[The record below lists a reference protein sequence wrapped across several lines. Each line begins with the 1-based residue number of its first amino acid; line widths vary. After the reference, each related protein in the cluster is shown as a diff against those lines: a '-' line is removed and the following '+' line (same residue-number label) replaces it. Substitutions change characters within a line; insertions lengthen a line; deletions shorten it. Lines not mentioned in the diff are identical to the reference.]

1 MIRPATLDDLPSH
14 DGAGKACC
22 HRRPLVRRAISSYFL
37 RYPGPASPWC
47 SRNNDAIQGF
57 LIVRG
62 VASEWEIENIAIA
75 ATSRRRGLGTRLLRE
90 FLKTA
95 RSRGATAVYL
105 DVRESNTSARRLYEK
120 CAFSEN
126 GRRPNYYRDPE
137 EAAILFRLDLS

>member
-1 MIRPATLDDLPSH
+1 MIRPATLEDVSAMMTLEKHAATAAHWSAAQYQAIFS
-14 DGAGKACC
+14 GTQACIA
-22 HRRPLVRRAISSYFL
+22 LVL
-37 RYPGPASPWC
+37 EEQ
-47 SRNNDAIQGF
+47 DAIQGF